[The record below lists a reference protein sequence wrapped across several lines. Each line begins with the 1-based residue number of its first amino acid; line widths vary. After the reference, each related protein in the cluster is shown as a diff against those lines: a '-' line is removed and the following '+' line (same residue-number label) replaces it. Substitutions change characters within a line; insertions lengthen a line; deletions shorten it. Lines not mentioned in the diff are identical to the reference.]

1 MVAETF
7 VVNDFHDGG
16 EDVVRIGLVGCSGVD
31 YGVKAIVSAV
41 VVAVLDVDHSAFV
54 EQHRARL
61 EEILHTHGPGSRPAS
76 HGRYALIGQPETLVI
91 LERMESAP
99 FLLRSQWEEELETVF
114 LDDLEFVWGPRI
126 RLSR

>member
-1 MVAETF
+1 ML
-7 VVNDFHDGG
+7 
-16 EDVVRIGLVGCSGVD
+16 R
-31 YGVKAIVSAV
+31 
-41 VVAVLDVDHSAFV
+41 
-54 EQHRARL
+54 
-61 EEILHTHGPGSRPAS
+61 THGPGSRPAS

-91 LERMESAP
+91 VERMESAP